1 LATKTSP
8 IALPIDKTKNQ
19 VRPSIHRLATLSFP
33 EPNPGPDVDRLT
45 PSHPGKASFLIAWPP
60 LLAEITDLAEYAQ
73 DPALV
78 ANLLLLADLL
88 IRVGLSLRV
97 IMRRQNSVGIALS
110 WLTIILL
117 IPFVGA
123 VIYLVLGENRLGS
136 RRAKTTVELHNA
148 YAGWR
153 AELREQHPAPDWDAL
168 PADARPIHRQAVRVS
183 GMPALPGN
191 RLDLYDDSHDA
202 LAAIVDDLDAAQ
214 HRAHFEFYIWF
225 DGGDVDRV
233 ADALV
238 RAAQRGVTCR
248 VLVDAVGSKRFL
260 RRSPRLKAMRAAG
273 VEVVASLPAGLFRAL
288 FRRLDL
294 RNHRKLVVID
304 GRVGYT
310 GSLNMIDPAVY
321 KQHAGVGKWID
332 AMVRVEGPAV
342 EALGVTFLEDWRL
355 ETDQDLGQLGRP
367 PRPRASESQKLKL
380 RDTAPHRP
388 DRHAPAVDPL
398 HDLDRDRDQD
408 DHDAP
413 GSLPHVTAAPAVGAA
428 VQVVPSG
435 PSLNPESIH
444 RLLIAAIYSAR
455 DSVTLTTPYFVPDE
469 ALLIALTSAAA
480 RGVDTLIILP
490 EQNDSFLVRH
500 ASNAY
505 LGDLLTAGVKV
516 AKFRGGLLHTKSV
529 TIDSHLAAFGTV
541 NLDMRSFYLNFE
553 LTLFVYNVAFT
564 RKLTSLQQS
573 YLMNCNMADLG
584 DWQNRPLRTRFL
596 DNTARLLGPLL

>member
-1 LATKTSP
+1 M
-8 IALPIDKTKNQ
+8 
-19 VRPSIHRLATLSFP
+19 RH
-33 EPNPGPDVDRLT
+33 PNPRKPLSVNPT
-45 PSHPGKASFLIAWPP
+45 IP
-60 LLAEITDLAEYAQ
+60 LLAEITDYTN
-73 DPALV
+73 DPSFV

-97 IMRRQNSVGIALS
+97 IMRRQRSVGVTLS
-110 WLTIILL
+110 WLTIVLL

-123 VIYLVLGENRLGS
+123 AIYLVVGENRIGS
-136 RRAKTTVELHNA
+136 KRAKTTVELHHA

-153 AELREQHPAPDWDAL
+153 AELREQRPRPDWTALPTDAL
-168 PADARPIHRQAVRVS
+168 PIHRQAVRVS
-183 GMPALPGN
+183 GIPALPGN
-191 RLDLYDDSHDA
+191 RLDLYGDSHDA
-202 LAAIVDDLDAAQ
+202 LSAIVADLDAADD
-214 HRAHFEFYIWF
+214 RAHLEFYIWF
-225 DGGDVDRV
+225 DGGEVDRV
-233 ADALV
+233 ADALI
-238 RAAQRGVTCR
+238 RAAQRGVACR
-248 VLVDAVGSKRFL
+248 VLVDAVGSKQFL
-260 RRSPRLKAMRAAG
+260 RKSPKLKAMRTAG
-273 VEVVASLPAGLFRAL
+273 VEVGASLPAGLFRAL

-294 RNHRKLVVID
+294 RNHRKLIVID

-321 KQHAGVGKWID
+321 KHEAGVGKWID

-355 ETDQDLGQLGRP
+355 ETDQDLGQLGRA
-367 PRPRASESQKLKL
+367 PRPRRSESQKLRLESSK
-380 RDTAPHRP
+380 RPHTDPHRP
-388 DRHAPAVDPL
+388 ES
-398 HDLDRDRDQD
+398 
-408 DHDAP
+408 HDAP
-413 GSLPHVTAAPAVGAA
+413 YDADGTDPLPQVERQPSTGAA

-455 DSVTLTTPYFVPDE
+455 ESITLTTPYFVPDE
-469 ALLIALTSAAA
+469 SLLIALTSAAA

-505 LGDLLTAGVKV
+505 LGDLLSAGVKV

-529 TIDSHLAAFGTV
+529 TVDSHLAAFGTV

-553 LTLFVYNVAFT
+553 LTLLIYDVAFA
-564 RKLTSLQQS
+564 RQLTSLQQS
-573 YLMNCNMADLG
+573 YLMNCNMADLAE
-584 DWQNRPLRTRFL
+584 WEARPFRTRLL

>member
-1 LATKTSP
+1 MP
-8 IALPIDKTKNQ
+8 
-19 VRPSIHRLATLSFP
+19 
-33 EPNPGPDVDRLT
+33 
-45 PSHPGKASFLIAWPP
+45 WPV
-60 LLAEITDLAEYAQ
+60 LLAEIVDLTEYA
-73 DPALV
+73 DEATLV

-97 IMRRQNSVGIALS
+97 IMRRQASVGIALS

-123 VIYLVLGENRLGS
+123 AIYLILGENRLGS
-136 RRAKTTVELHNA
+136 RRAKTTVQLHNA

-153 AELREQHPAPDWDAL
+153 AELREQRPAPDWDAL
-168 PADARPIHRQAVRVS
+168 PADAWPIHRQAVRVS

-191 RLDLYDDSHDA
+191 RLDLFDDSHDA
-202 LAAIVDDLDAAQ
+202 LAAIVDDLDAAKDRV
-214 HRAHFEFYIWF
+214 HLEFYVWF
-225 DGGDVDRV
+225 DGGDVDLV
-233 ADALV
+233 ADALI

-248 VLVDAVGSKRFL
+248 VLVDAVGSKLFL
-260 RRSPRLKAMRAAG
+260 RGSPKLKAMRAAG

-310 GSLNMIDPAVY
+310 GSLNMIDPKVF

-332 AMVRVEGPAV
+332 AMVRIEGPAV

-367 PRPRASESQKLKL
+367 PRPRRAESQKLQLQKNHP
-380 RDTAPHRP
+380 RRP
-388 DRHAPAVDPL
+388 DRHAPEP
-398 HDLDRDRDQD
+398 D
-408 DHDAP
+408 DHDAQP
-413 GSLPHVTAAPAVGAA
+413 LPEVEAAPAVGAA

-455 DSVTLTTPYFVPDE
+455 HSITLTTPYFVPDE

-553 LTLFVYNVAFT
+553 LTLFIYDVAFA

-584 DWQNRPLRTRFL
+584 DWQDRPFRTRFL

>member
-1 LATKTSP
+1 MP
-8 IALPIDKTKNQ
+8 LP
-19 VRPSIHRLATLSFP
+19 V
-33 EPNPGPDVDRLT
+33 
-45 PSHPGKASFLIAWPP
+45 
-60 LLAEITDLAEYAQ
+60 LLAEIADYA
-73 DPALV
+73 DEATLV
-78 ANLLLLADLL
+78 ANLLLLGDLL
-88 IRVGLSLRV
+88 IRVGLSMRV
-97 IMRRQNSVGIALS
+97 IMRRHTSVGIALS

-117 IPFVGA
+117 IPFAGA
-123 VIYLVLGENRLGS
+123 AIYLVVGENRLGS

-153 AELREQHPAPDWDAL
+153 AELREQRPAPDWDAL

-183 GMPALPGN
+183 GIPALPGN

-202 LAAIVDDLDAAQ
+202 LAAIVDDLDAAKDRV
-214 HRAHFEFYIWF
+214 HLEFYIWF
-225 DGGDVDRV
+225 DGGEVDRV

-248 VLVDAVGSKRFL
+248 VLVDAVGSKAFL
-260 RRSPRLKAMRAAG
+260 RGSPKLKAMRAAG

-310 GSLNMIDPAVY
+310 GSLNMIDPAVF
-321 KQHAGVGKWID
+321 KQTAGVGKWID

-355 ETDQDLGQLGRP
+355 ETDQDLGQLGRA
-367 PRPRASESQKLKL
+367 PRPRRSESQKLQF
-380 RDTAPHRP
+380 RETENDDDVASDGDTAPPPRSEETSLHPRP
-388 DRHAPAVDPL
+388 HFED
-398 HDLDRDRDQD
+398 
-408 DHDAP
+408 
-413 GSLPHVTAAPAVGAA
+413 SEPAVGAA

-455 DSVTLTTPYFVPDE
+455 ESVTLTTPYFVPDE
-469 ALLIALTSAAA
+469 SLLIALTSAAA

-529 TIDSHLAAFGTV
+529 TIDSHLCAFGTV

-553 LTLFVYNVAFT
+553 LTLFIYDVAFC
-564 RKLTSLQQS
+564 RQLTSLQQT
-573 YLMNCNMADLG
+573 YLINCNMADLS
-584 DWQNRPLRTRFL
+584 DWQNRPFRTRFL